1 MNTLKMTA
9 LLSAVLFAGSAYAG
23 PRGITHPNLR
33 DAYRD
38 CNVAMHHIDNAYM
51 HNANHGAFGGHAA
64 RAKQL
69 LAQAKHEIEEADEFR
84 NHHMHR

>member
-9 LLSAVLFAGSAYAG
+9 LLSAVLFTGSVYAG
-23 PRGITHPNLR
+23 ARGITHPNLR
-33 DAYRD
+33 AAYQD
-38 CNVAMHHIDNAYM
+38 CNQAMRHIDRAYA

-69 LAQAKHEIEEADEFR
+69 LAEARHELEAADAFR
-84 NHHMHR
+84 NMHMPR